1 MINRLIPQTVRGRL
15 AVTFATLTIALVF
28 AVGLTVVFATRS
40 RYETALADQLE
51 AQAKMAGSAISADLA
66 AGQPA
71 STIDLHLKQLGKN
84 IDARL
89 SIVDANGRVVADSK
103 VDPASLPFEIDRDD
117 TQAAIAASASGDDSF
132 VRSKGDGQMRVATRI
147 DGVPGAFARASMSM
161 EEMNDSV
168 EVIQRTVLAVGVL
181 VSWVMVV
188 VSLFVAG
195 RIIEP
200 LEDLRRHAILVSAGQ
215 LDTVVVPDDTRELGD
230 LARSFN
236 SMTTRIRSLINES
249 EHSRR
254 RLEAIF
260 SSLDDGVIVVDQERA
275 VIGINAAAQLFLGSS
290 MRWAIGKPFV
300 AVVRDV
306 DLNRLLNDALD
317 SGEAQTAT
325 IDHRS
330 TGSMFDAV
338 AQPLEREGERLG
350 LVVVRDVTELWRL
363 ESIRREFVANV
374 SHELRTPLASIKAL
388 VETLDAGAKDDP
400 EVASS
405 FFGQISH
412 EVDRLTG
419 LVDELLDLARIESG
433 RITLKLEPVSPASL
447 ITAGIER
454 LRPQV
459 ERAQL
464 EMVND
469 VPAALPLVAADR
481 TRVEQVLVNLVHNAI
496 KFTPPGGTIH
506 VSARVES
513 GLLAVA
519 VADTGVGI
527 APAELPRVFERF
539 YKQDKA
545 RRSDGTG
552 LGLAIAKHIVQ
563 AHGGSIRVES
573 VLGEGA
579 TFTFTLPIA
588 GAVGAGI
595 NQAIVQRASA

>member
-1 MINRLIPQTVRGRL
+1 MTARLFPETVRGRL
-15 AVTFATLTIALVF
+15 AVTFAALTIFVVF
-28 AVGLTVVFATRS
+28 AVGLAVIFATRS
-40 RYETALADQLE
+40 RYETALSDKLE
-51 AQAKMAGSAISADLA
+51 AQARMAASAIAAGLA
-66 AGQPA
+66 AGDPPA
-71 STIDLHLKQLGKN
+71 TIDQHIKQLGGDISARLVA
-84 IDARL
+84 IDAQGNV
-89 SIVDANGRVVADSK
+89 IADSHG
-103 VDPASLPFEIDRDD
+103 DPAAQPNESAVPDSSE
-117 TQAAIAASASGDDSF
+117 AIAASAAGDDGAIQAK
-132 VRSKGDGQMRVATRI
+132 RNGTMRVSVPI
-147 DGVPGAFARASMSM
+147 DGVAGAFARASMSM
-161 EEMNDSV
+161 DDVNDSV
-168 EVIQRTVLAVGVL
+168 EFIQRTVLAVGLV

-200 LEDLRRHAILVSAGQ
+200 LEDLRRHATLVSAGQ
-215 LDTVVVPDDTRELGD
+215 LETVVVPDETRELGD

-236 SMTTRIRSLINES
+236 TMTSRIRGLVTES

-260 SSLDDGVIVVDQERA
+260 SSLTDGVIVVDQERA
-275 VIGINAAAQLFLGSS
+275 VIGINAAAQTFLGASL
-290 MRWAIGKPFV
+290 RWAIGKPFV

-306 DLNRLLNDALD
+306 DLHRLLNDALD
-317 SGEAQTAT
+317 TGSPRTAT
-325 IDHRS
+325 IDHRQ
-330 TGSMFDAV
+330 TGHIFDAI

-350 LVVVRDVTELWRL
+350 IVVVRDVTDLRRL

-405 FFGQISH
+405 FFGQISR
-412 EVDRLTG
+412 EVDRLTV

-433 RITLKLEPVSPASL
+433 RIALKLEPAEPALL
-447 ITAGIER
+447 IATGIDR

-459 ERAQL
+459 ERANL
-464 EMVND
+464 TMLNE
-469 VPAALPLVAADR
+469 VPSDLPSVLADR

-496 KFTPPGGTIH
+496 KFTPPGGTIR
-506 VSARVES
+506 VSARVEDDQ
-513 GLLAVA
+513 LAIS

-527 APAELPRVFERF
+527 SPAELPRVFERF

-573 VLGEGA
+573 EVGKGA
-579 TFTFTLPIA
+579 TFTFTLPLA
-588 GAVGAGI
+588 GADSAALK
-595 NQAIVQRASA
+595 QAIVQRSA